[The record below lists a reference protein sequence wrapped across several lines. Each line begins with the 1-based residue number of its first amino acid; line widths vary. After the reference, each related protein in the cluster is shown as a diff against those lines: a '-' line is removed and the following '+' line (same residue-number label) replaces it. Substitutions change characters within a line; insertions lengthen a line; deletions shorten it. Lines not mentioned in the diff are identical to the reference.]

1 MKGLTIMQ
9 LLKNIETQGI
19 ANIRRDALAI
29 RKDPAKS
36 LTGGHQRSQGATHQ
50 NQNQNQKD
58 RKTERK
64 KERRR
69 GEIVK

>member
-9 LLKNIETQGI
+9 LLKKIETQEI
-19 ANIRRDALAI
+19 ANIWRDALAI

-50 NQNQNQKD
+50 NQNQNQENNNK
-58 RKTERK
+58 ERK
-64 KERRR
+64 EKS
-69 GEIVK
+69 K